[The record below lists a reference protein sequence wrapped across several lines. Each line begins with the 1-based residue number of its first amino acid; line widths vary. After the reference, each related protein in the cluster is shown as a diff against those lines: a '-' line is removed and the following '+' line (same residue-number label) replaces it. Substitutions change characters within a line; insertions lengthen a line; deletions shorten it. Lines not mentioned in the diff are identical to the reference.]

1 MRLVCYAN
9 APGPQVLEPR
19 SKRYAISI
27 YTTSILSAK
36 RYAIS
41 IYALGIRALVYS
53 TLSLVHCHMGTR
65 NLGPRTRPGEG
76 DSEKSIKQ
84 LSSAP
89 KFFKKLPFEY
99 DNGI

>member
-19 SKRYAISI
+19 S
-27 YTTSILSAK
+27 K